1 MPARVAGS
9 RSARTRAPRKRAP
22 AAPEETPAATSP
34 ALEPSPPPPATYTPL
49 QDAIATIFQ
58 SAQKTTAGH
67 RKLAITMRSIWE
79 QCAAGTGPL
88 GTSIGGGRVGEK
100 AFVKEFTGFLNRV
113 LMTKKS
119 EVVGDRCL
127 RFIDLFVR
135 GLLDKDKPK
144 KKDGEDEQMIE
155 GEEEAVEETSAIR
168 FVLRFIFYLLPLI
181 SSREKTVRY
190 RTAQLLSLLLANAL
204 PEFPYDYS
212 TKSNAIFKQLRSE
225 LLKRVKDKETPV
237 RVQAVVGVIKLLEMG
252 VGTGEGDSE
261 GDDEEG
267 DGNVLAALIEAM
279 QNDPSADVRRTILYH
294 INPTPETLPYLLER
308 TRDTDPVTRRSVF
321 TRLLPSLGDFRHLS
335 IGMREKLL
343 RWGLNDRDESVR
355 EAARRMFNH
364 RWLED
369 VDGDVIEILER
380 LDVTSD
386 GPQGG
391 VKELALRGFWEE
403 RKDFVEKITFGDE
416 FWEDLTAESA
426 FLARSYND
434 YCRDLPSAQREAGEI
449 DEKMPEVTK
458 LALHLQKY
466 LNKLVVALESED
478 AEAATWEFVAEQLL
492 MIASRMDYGDEI
504 GRRKMFA
511 LLRESLAIPELPEG
525 VTKLI
530 TECLAKLSMGEGD
543 FCMLILEVIAEVH
556 DRIADDEDEAGAA
569 DESFHSA
576 KSDVSD
582 DGIEDAIT
590 VRAPSVKAGTPVA
603 KAALSARKRSRSRPA
618 DGGEDTDMMDI
629 DGAEGNGEEE
639 QEGEGEDEDEEAKA
653 VKELMI
659 NLKCLHIAQC
669 MLENVSGSL
678 KKNTHLVTMLNGL
691 VVPAVRSHEAPVRE
705 RGLRCLGLSCLL
717 DKTLAEENLT
727 LFAHCFNR
735 GHEALQIEALHIMS
749 DILVTHGSAIFEGDS
764 CEVEQRALYKMFAKA
779 LKFDE
784 VPEVQATAAE
794 VVCKLMLAQ
803 VIKDEELLKVLVVA
817 YFDSATV
824 DNQSLRQILTYFL
837 PVYCHSRPENQTRM
851 QKITVNT
858 IHQLLLIRENLGEE
872 EEMVSITTT
881 ASQMAD
887 WTDPRKNVG
896 GGVQAGHGGIGER
909 IVDPNVH
916 VDLAIDTLER
926 VSSSS
931 CNKEERKVLCTM
943 LGKLYI
949 PAEATPEKLMELY
962 ELVAQAIGDKVATDA
977 PSRNALNKL
986 ELSLGK
992 IVSELERDGA
1002 TEATGDELV
1011 ATGDE
1016 TEAVAGEATAGEAS
1030 DDEEGDDTIVMTR
1043 PPRVDGLASE
1053 TGRETSAAPSTE
1065 AEEQEGGDEDEE

>member
-22 AAPEETPAATSP
+22 AAAEETPATTSP
-34 ALEPSPPPPATYTPL
+34 ALEPSPPPATYTPL

-79 QCAAGTGPL
+79 QCAAGTGSL

-100 AFVKEFTGFLNRV
+100 AFVKGFTSFLNRV
-113 LMTKKS
+113 LVTKKS

-135 GLLDKDKPK
+135 GLLDKD
-144 KKDGEDEQMIE
+144 GEDEQMIE
-155 GEEEAVEETSAIR
+155 GEEGAVEETPAIR

-190 RTAQLLSLLLANAL
+190 RTTQLLSLSLANAL

-225 LLKRVKDKETPV
+225 LLKRIKDKETPV

-252 VGTGEGDSE
+252 VGTGEDDSE
-261 GDDEEG
+261 GGDEEG
-267 DGNVLAALIEAM
+267 DGNVLAALIETM
-279 QNDPSADVRRTILYH
+279 QNDPSADVRRTILYN

-321 TRLLPSLGDFRHLS
+321 TRLLPGLGDFRHLS

-355 EAARRMFNH
+355 EAARRMFNY

-590 VRAPSVKAGTPVA
+590 VRVPSVKAT
-603 KAALSARKRSRSRPA
+603 
-618 DGGEDTDMMDI
+618 
-629 DGAEGNGEEE
+629 
-639 QEGEGEDEDEEAKA
+639 

-764 CEVEQRALYKMFAKA
+764 CEVEQRVLYRMFAKA

-784 VPEVQATAAE
+784 VPEVQATATE

-803 VIKDEELLKVLVVA
+803 VIKDEEVKLQLLLKVLVVA

-881 ASQMAD
+881 ASQMVD

-896 GGVQAGHGGIGER
+896 GGVQAGRGGIEER

-931 CNKEERKVLCTM
+931 CNKEEKKVLCTM

-949 PAEATPEKLMELY
+949 PAEATPEKLRELY
-962 ELVAQAIGDKVATDA
+962 DLVAQAIGDKVATDA

-1002 TEATGDELV
+1002 TEATGDELA

-1043 PPRVDGLASE
+1043 PPRVDDLASE
-1053 TGRETSAAPSTE
+1053 TGRETSAVPSME

>member
-1 MPARVAGS
+1 MPVRVAGS

-22 AAPEETPAATSP
+22 ASAEETSAGTSP
-34 ALEPSPPPPATYTPL
+34 APEPSPPPPITYTPL

-88 GTSIGGGRVGEK
+88 GSSVGGGRVGEK

-113 LMTKKS
+113 LVTKKS

-135 GLLDKDKPK
+135 RLLD
-144 KKDGEDEQMIE
+144 KDGEDERMIE
-155 GEEEAVEETSAIR
+155 GEEEVVEETSAIR

-181 SSREKTVRY
+181 PSREKTVRY
-190 RTAQLLSLLLANAL
+190 RTTQLLSLLLANAL

-212 TKSNAIFKQLRSE
+212 TKSDAIFKQLRSE
-225 LLKRVKDKETPV
+225 LLRRIKDKETPV

-261 GDDEEG
+261 DDGEG

-279 QNDPSADVRRTILYH
+279 QNDPSADVRRTILYN

-355 EAARRMFNH
+355 EAARRMFNY

-458 LALHLQKY
+458 LALHLQRY

-525 VTKLI
+525 VTRLI
-530 TECLAKLSMGEGD
+530 IECLAKLSMGEGD

-556 DRIADDEDEAGAA
+556 DRIADDEDEAGAG
-569 DESFHSA
+569 DETFHSA

-590 VRAPSVKAGTPVA
+590 VRAPSVKAT
-603 KAALSARKRSRSRPA
+603 
-618 DGGEDTDMMDI
+618 
-629 DGAEGNGEEE
+629 
-639 QEGEGEDEDEEAKA
+639 

-678 KKNTHLVTMLNGL
+678 KKNTPLVTMLNGL

-764 CEVEQRALYKMFAKA
+764 CAVEQRTLYRMFAKT
-779 LKFDE
+779 LKLDE
-784 VPEVQATAAE
+784 VAEVQATAAE

-803 VIKDEELLKVLVVA
+803 VIKDEEVKLQLLLKVLVIA

-851 QKITVNT
+851 QKITVST

-881 ASQMAD
+881 ASQMVD

-896 GGVQAGHGGIGER
+896 GGVQAGRGGIEEK

-916 VDLAIDTLER
+916 VDLALDTLER

-931 CNKEERKVLCTM
+931 CNKEEKKVLCTM

-949 PAEATPEKLMELY
+949 PADAAPEKLRELY
-962 ELVAQAIGDKVATDA
+962 ELVTQAIGDKVATDA

-992 IVSELERDGA
+992 VVSELERDGA
-1002 TEATGDELV
+1002 TEVTGDEIA

-1030 DDEEGDDTIVMTR
+1030 DDGEGDDTIVMTK
-1043 PPRVDGLASE
+1043 PPRVDDLASE

-1065 AEEQEGGDEDEE
+1065 AEEQEDEDEE

>member
-1 MPARVAGS
+1 MPARVASS
-9 RSARTRAPRKRAP
+9 RSARTRAPRRRAP
-22 AAPEETPAATSP
+22 AAAEEIPAATSP
-34 ALEPSPPPPATYTPL
+34 APEPSPPPPVTYTPL

-88 GTSIGGGRVGEK
+88 GASIGGGRVGEK

-127 RFIDLFVR
+127 RFTDLFVR
-135 GLLDKDKPK
+135 GLLDKG
-144 KKDGEDEQMIE
+144 GEDEQMIE
-155 GEEEAVEETSAIR
+155 EEEAVEETSAIR

-190 RTAQLLSLLLANAL
+190 RTTQLLSLLLANAL

-225 LLKRVKDKETPV
+225 LLKRIKDKEAPV

-252 VGTGEGDSE
+252 VGTDEGDSE
-261 GDDEEG
+261 DDDEEG
-267 DGNVLAALIEAM
+267 DGNVLAVLIEAM

-294 INPTPETLPYLLER
+294 INPTSETLPYLLER
-308 TRDTDPVTRRSVF
+308 TRDTDPATRRSVF

-355 EAARRMFNH
+355 EAARRMFNY

-380 LDVTSD
+380 LDVTCD

-466 LNKLVVALESED
+466 LNKLVVALEGED

-530 TECLAKLSMGEGD
+530 VECLAKLSMGEGD

-556 DRIADDEDEAGAA
+556 DRIADDDDEAGVA

-582 DGIEDAIT
+582 DDDLEDSIT
-590 VRAPSVKAGTPVA
+590 VRAASVKAT
-603 KAALSARKRSRSRPA
+603 
-618 DGGEDTDMMDI
+618 
-629 DGAEGNGEEE
+629 
-639 QEGEGEDEDEEAKA
+639 

-727 LFAHCFNR
+727 LFAHCFNK

-764 CEVEQRALYKMFAKA
+764 CAVEQRTLYRMFAKA
-779 LKFDE
+779 LKLDE
-784 VPEVQATAAE
+784 VVEVQATATE
-794 VVCKLMLAQ
+794 VICKLMLAQ
-803 VIKDEELLKVLVVA
+803 VIKDEEVLTSFCQLLKVLVIA
-817 YFDSATV
+817 YFDSATA

-851 QKITVNT
+851 QKITLNT

-881 ASQMAD
+881 TSQMVD

-896 GGVQAGHGGIGER
+896 GGVQAGRSGIGEK

-931 CNKEERKVLCTM
+931 CNKEEKKVLCAM

-949 PAEATPEKLMELY
+949 PAEATPEKLRELY
-962 ELVAQAIGDKVATDA
+962 ELVTQAIGDKVATDA

-986 ELSLGK
+986 ELLLGK
-992 IVSELERDGA
+992 IVNELERDGV
-1002 TEATGDELV
+1002 TEATGDELA

-1016 TEAVAGEATAGEAS
+1016 AEAVAGEATAGEAS
-1030 DDEEGDDTIVMTR
+1030 DDEGDDTIVMTK
-1043 PPRVDGLASE
+1043 PPRVDDLASE
-1053 TGRETSAAPSTE
+1053 TSRETSAAPSTE
-1065 AEEQEGGDEDEE
+1065 AEEQEGEDGDEDEE

>member
-1 MPARVAGS
+1 MPARVTGS
-9 RSARTRAPRKRAP
+9 RSARTRASRKRAAP
-22 AAPEETPAATSP
+22 AAVGETSAATSP
-34 ALEPSPPPPATYTPL
+34 APEPSPPPVTYTPL
-49 QDAIATIFQ
+49 QDAIATVFQ

-79 QCAAGTGPL
+79 HCAAGTGPL
-88 GTSIGGGRVGEK
+88 GTLIGGGRVGEK
-100 AFVKEFTGFLNRV
+100 AFVKEFTSFLNRV
-113 LMTKKS
+113 LVVKKS

-127 RFIDLFVR
+127 RFTDLFVR
-135 GLLDKDKPK
+135 GLLDI
-144 KKDGEDEQMIE
+144 DGEDEKMIE
-155 GEEEAVEETSAIR
+155 GEEEGVEETSAIR

-190 RTAQLLSLLLANAL
+190 RTTQLLSLLLANAL
-204 PEFPYDYS
+204 PEFPFDYS

-225 LLKRVKDKETPV
+225 LLKRIKDKESPV
-237 RVQAVVGVIKLLEMG
+237 RVQAAVGVIKLVEMG
-252 VGTGEGDSE
+252 VGTGEDDSE
-261 GDDEEG
+261 DDDELG
-267 DGNVLAALIEAM
+267 DGNVLAVLIEAM
-279 QNDPSADVRRTILYH
+279 QNDPSADVRRTILYN

-355 EAARRMFNH
+355 EAARRMFNY

-386 GPQGG
+386 SPQGG

-403 RKDFVEKITFGDE
+403 RKDFVEKITFSDE
-416 FWEDLTAESA
+416 FWEDLIAESA

-530 TECLAKLSMGEGD
+530 IECLAKLSMGEGD

-556 DRIADDEDEAGAA
+556 DRIADDEDGAGAA

-582 DGIEDAIT
+582 DDIEDTIT
-590 VRAPSVKAGTPVA
+590 VRAPSVKANTP
-603 KAALSARKRSRSRPA
+603 
-618 DGGEDTDMMDI
+618 
-629 DGAEGNGEEE
+629 
-639 QEGEGEDEDEEAKA
+639 A

-727 LFAHCFNR
+727 LFAHCFNK

-749 DILVTHGSAIFEGDS
+749 DILITHGSAIFEGDS
-764 CEVEQRALYKMFAKA
+764 CAVEQRTLYRMFAKA
-779 LKFDE
+779 LKLDE
-784 VPEVQATAAE
+784 VAEVQATAAE

-803 VIKDEELLKVLVVA
+803 VIKDGELLKVLVVA
-817 YFDSATV
+817 YFDSTTV

-837 PVYCHSRPENQTRM
+837 PVYCHSRPKNQTRM

-872 EEMVSITTT
+872 EEMVSITTI
-881 ASQMAD
+881 ASQMVD

-896 GGVQAGHGGIGER
+896 GGVQAGRGGIEGK

-931 CNKEERKVLCTM
+931 CNKEEKKVLCTM

-949 PAEATPEKLMELY
+949 PAEAAPEKLRELY
-962 ELVAQAIGDKVATDA
+962 ELVAQAIEDKVATDA

-1002 TEATGDELV
+1002 TEATGDELA

-1016 TEAVAGEATAGEAS
+1016 AEATIGEVTAGGAS
-1030 DDEEGDDTIVMTR
+1030 NDDDEGDDTIVMTK
-1043 PPRVDGLASE
+1043 PPRVDDLASE

-1065 AEEQEGGDEDEE
+1065 AEEQEDEDEDEDEE